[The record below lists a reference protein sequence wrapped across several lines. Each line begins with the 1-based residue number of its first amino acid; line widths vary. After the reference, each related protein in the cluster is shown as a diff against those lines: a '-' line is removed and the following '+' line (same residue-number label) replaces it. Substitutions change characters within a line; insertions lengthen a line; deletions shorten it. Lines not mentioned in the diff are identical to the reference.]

1 MFFKIKFCS
10 NWFIRI
16 KESKISNLLS
26 KWFPSCLNRLER
38 VFFRIQKM
46 FQEFLFFF
54 ESFDKNLKRLQI
66 NIHQTTQI
74 FKLSNSIFFTWKKNS
89 IYFFLFIFFIFSNG
103 CEWVQKTL
111 VEVLG
116 APDKYKAEGN
126 SSLLQPIYSGKDVTK
141 ERILISLEEVSS
153 GFQQPT
159 DIQFPPGET
168 ETFLVTEQ
176 KGTLRWGKVRKNE
189 TGILL
194 TLNVLSE
201 SEQGLLGLAF
211 HPDFLKNGKF
221 YLNYVLKVNGK
232 DTSRVS
238 EWIASS
244 PKELDKSKITAE
256 RIIMEVV
263 QPYPNH
269 NAGQLAFGPDH
280 YLYIAWG
287 DGGWKDDPK
296 KNGQNPKTLLGSM
309 LRIDVNSSENGKGY
323 KIPEDNPFIN
333 DSCCAPE
340 TFAYGFRNPWRY
352 SFDPK
357 GRLIVADVGQD
368 LWEEVSIVERGK
380 NYGWNIKEASHCFE
394 PKRNCKQEGLI
405 DPIYEYGREEG
416 QSITGGYVYSN
427 SLISDLNG
435 KYIFADF
442 VSGRIWALDLPDEST
457 QPAKKVYSLGKW
469 PLLIS
474 SFGKDAAGKVYL
486 SDFGSGKIYR
496 IDRSKN

>member
-1 MFFKIKFCS
+1 MFFTIESFFRTIKTS
-10 NWFIRI
+10 IIQNPISILIRSLRFGNI
-16 KESKISNLLS
+16 FPQIQKRSEGFRLYFDFKRFNKDAKSFQTRIHRFERFENYNPKKKLPFLWKKISICILLS
-26 KWFPSCLNRLER
+26 SVL
-38 VFFRIQKM
+38 
-46 FQEFLFFF
+46 
-54 ESFDKNLKRLQI
+54 
-66 NIHQTTQI
+66 I
-74 FKLSNSIFFTWKKNS
+74 FT
-89 IYFFLFIFFIFSNG
+89 NG
-103 CEWVQKTL
+103 CEWIQKTL

-116 APDKYKAEGN
+116 APDKYKVEGN
-126 SSLLQPIYSGKDVTK
+126 SSLLQPIYSGKDAAK
-141 ERILISLEEVSS
+141 ERISISLEEVSS
-153 GFQQPT
+153 GFHQPT

-168 ETFLVTEQ
+168 ETFLITEQ
-176 KGTLRWGKVRKNE
+176 KGALRWGKVRKNE
-189 TGILL
+189 NGTLL

-211 HPDFLKNGKF
+211 HPDFPKNGKL

-244 PKELDKSKITAE
+244 PKDLANSKIISE

-269 NAGQLAFGPDH
+269 NAGQLAFGHDGF
-280 YLYIAWG
+280 LYVGWG

-309 LRIDVNSSENGKGY
+309 LRIDVNSSENGKPY
-323 KIPEDNPFIN
+323 KIPADNPFIN
-333 DSCCAPE
+333 DVCCAPE
-340 TFAYGFRNPWRY
+340 TFAFGFRNPWRY
-352 SFDPK
+352 GFDPK

-368 LWEEVSIVERGK
+368 LWEEINIVERGK

-394 PKRNCKQEGLI
+394 PKRSCKEEGLT

-427 SLISDLNG
+427 KAISDLDG
-435 KYIFADF
+435 KYVFADF
-442 VSGRIWALDLPDEST
+442 VSGRIWALELPDQIG

-469 PLLIS
+469 PVLIS
-474 SFGKDAAGKVYL
+474 SFGKDAAGKIYL

-496 IDRSKN
+496 IDRSKE

>member
-1 MFFKIKFCS
+1 M
-10 NWFIRI
+10 
-16 KESKISNLLS
+16 
-26 KWFPSCLNRLER
+26 
-38 VFFRIQKM
+38 
-46 FQEFLFFF
+46 
-54 ESFDKNLKRLQI
+54 KRLQI

-74 FKLSNSIFFTWKKNS
+74 FKLSNRIFFTWKKNS
-89 IYFFLFIFFIFSNG
+89 IYFFLFIFFVFSNG

-287 DGGWKDDPK
+287 DGG
-296 KNGQNPKTLLGSM
+296 
-309 LRIDVNSSENGKGY
+309 
-323 KIPEDNPFIN
+323 
-333 DSCCAPE
+333 
-340 TFAYGFRNPWRY
+340 
-352 SFDPK
+352 
-357 GRLIVADVGQD
+357 
-368 LWEEVSIVERGK
+368 
-380 NYGWNIKEASHCFE
+380 
-394 PKRNCKQEGLI
+394 
-405 DPIYEYGREEG
+405 
-416 QSITGGYVYSN
+416 
-427 SLISDLNG
+427 
-435 KYIFADF
+435 
-442 VSGRIWALDLPDEST
+442 
-457 QPAKKVYSLGKW
+457 
-469 PLLIS
+469 
-474 SFGKDAAGKVYL
+474 
-486 SDFGSGKIYR
+486 
-496 IDRSKN
+496 

>member
-1 MFFKIKFCS
+1 MQSPLQIS
-10 NWFIRI
+10 NVRFPFRPDW
-16 KESKISNLLS
+16 KKISIAFVLFASLA
-26 KWFPSCLNRLER
+26 
-38 VFFRIQKM
+38 
-46 FQEFLFFF
+46 FL
-54 ESFDKNLKRLQI
+54 
-66 NIHQTTQI
+66 
-74 FKLSNSIFFTWKKNS
+74 
-89 IYFFLFIFFIFSNG
+89 NG
-103 CEWVQKTL
+103 CEWIQKTL

-116 APDKYKAEGN
+116 APDKYKSEGDPN
-126 SSLLQPIYSGKDVTK
+126 LLQPNYSGKDATK
-141 ERILISLEEVSS
+141 EKIVISLKEVSA

-159 DIQFPPGET
+159 DIQFPPGEN

-189 TGILL
+189 SGILL
-194 TLNVLSE
+194 NLNVLSE
-201 SEQGLLGLAF
+201 AEQGLLGLAF
-211 HPDFLKNGKF
+211 HPDFAKNGKL

-238 EWIASS
+238 EWIVSS
-244 PKELDKSKITAE
+244 PKELDKSKITSE
-256 RIIMEVV
+256 RIVMEVF

-269 NAGQLAFGPDH
+269 NAGQLAFGPDG
-280 YLYIAWG
+280 YLYVGWG

-309 LRIDVNSSENGKGY
+309 LRIDVNSSEGGKGY
-323 KIPEDNPFIN
+323 SVPKDNPFIDN
-333 DSCCAPE
+333 ACCAPE

-352 SFDPK
+352 SFDPQ

-368 LWEEVSIVERGK
+368 LWEEVSIVEAGK

-394 PKRNCKQEGLI
+394 PKQNCNQEGLS

-427 SLISDLNG
+427 KAISDLNG
-435 KYIFADF
+435 KYVFADF
-442 VSGRIWALDLPDEST
+442 VSGRIWALELPEVSG
-457 QPAKKVYSLGKW
+457 QPAKKVYTLGKW
-469 PLLIS
+469 PVLIS

-496 IDRSKN
+496 IDPK